1 MIISLIL
8 KICQP
13 KYSHVMFLFLIIT
26 VSKNSLSIAININKM
41 KRQPS
46 VYTFCYWP
54 VHLLNFHL
62 FSFSCKDRAGSVQ
75 VISCCKTNHPKF
87 VA

>member
-13 KYSHVMFLFLIIT
+13 EYSHMMFLFLIIT
-26 VSKNSLSIAININKM
+26 VNKDSVSLAINTAKM
-41 KRQPS
+41 RRQPS
-46 VYTFCYWP
+46 VHTFCCWP
-54 VHLLNFHL
+54 VNLLNLQL

-75 VISCCKTNHPKF
+75 VISCCKTNHLKF